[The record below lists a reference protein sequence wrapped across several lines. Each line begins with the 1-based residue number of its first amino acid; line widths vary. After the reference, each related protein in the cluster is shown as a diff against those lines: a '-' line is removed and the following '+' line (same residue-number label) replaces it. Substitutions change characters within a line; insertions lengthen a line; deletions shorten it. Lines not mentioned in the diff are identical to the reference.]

1 MPARSYSRSKKGGA
15 IAPEVNAL
23 ENALQNIQ
31 SDVETA
37 MTKLKELQDKSLE
50 IQERSPEKQTETE
63 TPAPLETEKTNTDN
77 DTDSE
82 EENEEE
88 EEEEDKDKDKDKDE
102 KEEIKLDDQ
111 SISINGFDG
120 TVKQLKDSMK
130 KKASQLSKNKRY
142 KDKADSI
149 NKTLKDVN
157 ENAKNSNDVEEIVK
171 SNTSL
176 TFKNNNLMGGKKTV
190 SNKKRKARR
199 SRKKH

>member
-37 MTKLKELQDKSLE
+37 MTKLKELQDKSQE
-50 IQERSPEKQTETE
+50 IQEQSLEKQTETE

-88 EEEEDKDKDKDKDE
+88 EDKDKDE

-157 ENAKNSNDVEEIVK
+157 ENAKNTNDVEEIVK

-190 SNKKRKARR
+190 SHKKRKARR
-199 SRKKH
+199 SRKTH

>member
-88 EEEEDKDKDKDKDE
+88 EEEEDKDKDE

>member
-15 IAPEVNAL
+15 IAPQVNAL

-50 IQERSPEKQTETE
+50 IQEQSPEKQTE

-88 EEEEDKDKDKDKDE
+88 EEEEEEDKDKDKDE

-176 TFKNNNLMGGKKTV
+176 TFKNNSLMGGKKTV
-190 SNKKRKARR
+190 SHKKRKARR

>member
-50 IQERSPEKQTETE
+50 IQEQSLEKQTETE

-88 EEEEDKDKDKDKDE
+88 EEEEDKDKDKDE

-157 ENAKNSNDVEEIVK
+157 ENAKNTNDVEEIVK

-190 SNKKRKARR
+190 SHKKRKARR